1 MKGENMDKNELLE
14 EQEFIIWKK
23 FEEFKKA
30 YCEFIKN
37 IDIGIYFDEFDEIDE
52 IEVEDFELLWNFDS
66 ENFNYNGGKE
76 LREYNNFEHIYWLI
90 QQHQLLLDEIT
101 KGGDERK
108 AYHRNKKQ
116 IELLIR
122 NTRWLKHE
130 SERVIEKENE
140 VIAMANDELKFLD
153 ELRNN
158 L

>member
-14 EQEFIIWKK
+14 EQELIIGKK

-37 IDIGIYFDEFDEIDE
+37 VDIDIYFDNFDEID
-52 IEVEDFELLWNFDS
+52 VEYFELLWNLDP
-66 ENFNYNGGKE
+66 ENFNFNDGKE

-90 QQHQLLLDEIT
+90 QQHQLILDEIT
-101 KGGDERK
+101 KGGDDIK
-108 AYHRNKKQ
+108 AHHRNKKQ